1 MDADGGQPL
10 GSDAGSSGGEDGGK
24 FDASVFD
31 GPLPDASNSPVAS
44 FEVIYNGAVVAPLS
58 CPTSNWEFA
67 LPSTGSVTLRNTGG
81 VSLAYIAE
89 PTGYIGGV
97 TYTPGVPTS
106 QSNEE
111 VGVLAPGATV
121 NVTHMSVGGDTIALV
136 GAEKPF
142 SIYDS
147 GFAPADEWTTPWPN
161 GVGAGGGA
169 TTMYVADVEWDSD
182 CSPVIKQ

>member
-1 MDADGGQPL
+1 VIGQDEGML
-10 GSDAGSSGGEDGGK
+10 Q
-24 FDASVFD
+24 
-31 GPLPDASNSPVAS
+31 
-44 FEVIYNGAVVAPLS
+44 
-58 CPTSNWEFA
+58 
-67 LPSTGSVTLRNTGG
+67 
-81 VSLAYIAE
+81 
-89 PTGYIGGV
+89 GV

-106 QSNEE
+106 QTNEE

-136 GAEKPF
+136 GAAKPF

-147 GFAPADEWTTPWPN
+147 GFAPADEWTTPWPS
-161 GVGAGGGA
+161 GVDGADGT